1 MSLQQPS
8 QPVPAQ
14 PSGTTTAP
22 GTLPPVM
29 LYLPSIMQ
37 SPKNSA
43 LRIAQL
49 IAIKAS
55 KGPGTYAVE
64 DLLSPSAS
72 AHLTDG
78 QRIVKTGSGPV
89 LDVYTVDYRP
99 LLKLPQVSG
108 GGIGATLR
116 RLAFALSYFF
126 RTLLL
131 VLSARRRAKSRV
143 AKLQLVIGF
152 GVVVVLLLS
161 VVFTVLAV
169 LAALGL
175 WKEPP
180 VSGNAADAI
189 ALGAT
194 AFATWLFF
202 NVRPAVQQG
211 ATLIEQLLDYAQDE
225 RHAAGVT
232 GILDSALDDLLEDN
246 LDRKVHVF
254 GYSLGALVAMD
265 FLYPRKSLLQLLDER
280 HAKAILTLVTVGCPV
295 DFIRLYVPQYM
306 DEREARAPDVHWTN
320 IYIPADVLGS
330 NLTDG
335 DDFVESPDTGT
346 GVSGYEAGPHRQ
358 EQIAIAGKRPLSQ
371 RYTSE
376 QLTLRNIWG
385 RRGFLS
391 HGGYWDEPE
400 HENCLH
406 LVMHEVMPVNTTI
419 KSDSSP

>member
-1 MSLQQPS
+1 
-8 QPVPAQ
+8 
-14 PSGTTTAP
+14 
-22 GTLPPVM
+22 LPPVM
-29 LYLPSIMQ
+29 LYLPSITQ
-37 SPKNSA
+37 SSKNSA

-55 KGPGTYAVE
+55 KGPGTFAVE
-64 DLLSPSAS
+64 ELLSPSAS

-78 QRIVKTGSGPV
+78 QRIVKTGNGPV
-89 LDVYTVDYRP
+89 LDVYTVDYRT
-99 LLKLPQVSG
+99 LLKSPQVAGS
-108 GGIGATLR
+108 GIGATLR
-116 RLAFALSYFF
+116 RLAFALWYFF

-131 VLSARRRAKSRV
+131 VLSARRRAKSPI
-143 AKLQLVIGF
+143 AKLQLIIGF
-152 GVVVVLLLS
+152 GAVVVLLLS

-211 ATLIEQLLDYAQDE
+211 AALIEQLLDYAQDE

-265 FLYPRKSLLQLLDER
+265 FLYPRKSLLHPLDER
-280 HAKAILTLVTVGCPV
+280 HANAILTLVTVGCPV
-295 DFIRLYVPQYM
+295 DFIRLYVPQYT
-306 DEREARAPDVHWTN
+306 EGRKARVPDVRWTN

-335 DDFVESPDTGT
+335 DDFAEAPDTGA
-346 GVSGYEAGPHRQ
+346 GASGYKAGSHRQ
-358 EQIAIAGKRPLSQ
+358 EAIAIAGKRPFSQ

-376 QLTLRNIWG
+376 RLTFRNIWG
-385 RRGFLS
+385 HKGFLS

-400 HENCLH
+400 QENCLH
-406 LVMHEVMPVNTTI
+406 LVMRKVMPVYTTI
-419 KSDSSP
+419 QSDSSR

>member
-8 QPVPAQ
+8 QPVSAQ
-14 PSGTTTAP
+14 QPGTTAP

-29 LYLPSIMQ
+29 LYVPSIAQ

-64 DLLSPSAS
+64 ELLSPSAS

-99 LLKLPQVSG
+99 LLKLPQVAG
-108 GGIGATLR
+108 TGIGATLR
-116 RLAFALSYFF
+116 RLAFTLWYFL
-126 RTLLL
+126 RTLVL

-143 AKLQLVIGF
+143 AKLQLLIGF

-161 VVFTVLAV
+161 VIFTVLAV

-180 VSGNAADAI
+180 VSGTAADAI

-202 NVRPAVQQG
+202 NVRPAVQRA
-211 ATLIEQLLDYAQDE
+211 ATLIEQLIDYAQDE
-225 RHAAGVT
+225 RHAAGVA
-232 GILDSALDDLLEDN
+232 GILESALDDLLEGN
-246 LDRKVHVF
+246 PDRKVHVF

-265 FLYPRKSLLQLLDER
+265 FLYPRKSLLQPLDER
-280 HAKAILTLVTVGCPV
+280 HAKGILALVTVGCPV
-295 DFIRLYVPQYM
+295 DFIRLYMPQYT
-306 DEREARAPDVHWTN
+306 EGRGARVPDVRWTN

-335 DDFVESPDTGT
+335 DDFAEASDRGA
-346 GVSGYEAGPHRQ
+346 GASGHKAGSHRQ
-358 EQIAIAGKRPLSQ
+358 EEIAIAGERPKSQ

-376 QLTLRNIWG
+376 RLTFRNIWG
-385 RRGFLS
+385 HKGFLS

-400 HENCLH
+400 QENCLH
-406 LVMHEVMPVNTTI
+406 LVMREVMPIYTTI
-419 KSDSSP
+419 QSDSSR